1 MKKNENQQW
10 KPNKIQFDFTSLAGQ
25 LGNVI
30 KGKTANM
37 LSECFHSE
45 SIGNNWAHLV
55 FFFFFFC
62 NNLDFAIAENTI
74 TVMTCQ
80 NLRKQQFNTN
90 I

>member
-55 FFFFFFC
+55 FFFFFFF
-62 NNLDFAIAENTI
+62 L
-74 TVMTCQ
+74 
-80 NLRKQQFNTN
+80 
-90 I
+90 